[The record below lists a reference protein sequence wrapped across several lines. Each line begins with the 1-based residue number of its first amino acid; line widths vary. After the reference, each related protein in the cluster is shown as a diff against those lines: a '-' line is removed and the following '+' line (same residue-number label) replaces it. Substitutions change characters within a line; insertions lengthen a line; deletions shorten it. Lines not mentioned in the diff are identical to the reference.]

1 MTTELAVFTPGKTRN
16 PHDPTRTP
24 GGSSSGSAA
33 AVGAGMVP
41 LAVGSQTN
49 GSVIRPA
56 SFCGVVGFKPSR
68 GLISRRGILS
78 QSETL
83 DTVGVF
89 ARTIEDAALLADAL
103 AGYDAGDPQTIL
115 AARAAASRDRDRA
128 GRR

>member
-1 MTTELAVFTPGKTRN
+1 
-16 PHDPTRTP
+16 
-24 GGSSSGSAA
+24 
-33 AVGAGMVP
+33 MVP

-68 GLISRRGILS
+68 GLISRRGMLS

-89 ARTIEDAALLADAL
+89 ARTIEDAAL
-103 AGYDAGDPQTIL
+103 
-115 AARAAASRDRDRA
+115 ARRRA
-128 GRR
+128 RRT